1 METAV
6 EVVGRASLVLA
17 GVVFMLALVLI
28 VLWQVRA
35 IWRMGKQ
42 LEQER
47 ELARKSARLPYTDS
61 FTPPSFDYRASQ

>member
-17 GVVFMLALVLI
+17 GVVFMLTLVLI

-35 IWRMGKQ
+35 IWRIGKQ
-42 LEQER
+42 LERER
-47 ELARKSARLPYTDS
+47 ELARNAARLPYTDAVV
-61 FTPPSFDYRASQ
+61 PESFD